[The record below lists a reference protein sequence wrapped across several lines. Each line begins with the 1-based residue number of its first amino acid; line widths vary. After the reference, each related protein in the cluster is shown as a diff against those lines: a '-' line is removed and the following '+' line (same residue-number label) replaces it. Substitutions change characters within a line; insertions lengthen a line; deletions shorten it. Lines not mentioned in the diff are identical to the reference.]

1 MAGAV
6 FVALLLL
13 PPAAFARAPRHAAAG
28 PSAGTKRAAYI
39 DAAKARAGRLAGRRF
54 DQIDSAHT
62 GIIRRDAYIEYYE
75 ARSAKFAG
83 TRFERI
89 DTDRNGVLEPAEIAA
104 WRADHRRAPP
114 LGPPRAGRAGKGA
127 RHANA
132 AAH

>member
-39 DAAKARAGRLAGRRF
+39 DAAQARAGRLAGRRF
-54 DQIDSAHT
+54 EQIDSDPA
-62 GIIRRDAYIEYYE
+62 GVIRRDAYIEYYE
-75 ARSAKFAG
+75 ARSKRLAG

-89 DTDRNGVLEPAEIAA
+89 DTDHNGVLEAPEIAA
-104 WRADHRRAPP
+104 WRADHRRAP
-114 LGPPRAGRAGKGA
+114 RV

-132 AAH
+132 SAH